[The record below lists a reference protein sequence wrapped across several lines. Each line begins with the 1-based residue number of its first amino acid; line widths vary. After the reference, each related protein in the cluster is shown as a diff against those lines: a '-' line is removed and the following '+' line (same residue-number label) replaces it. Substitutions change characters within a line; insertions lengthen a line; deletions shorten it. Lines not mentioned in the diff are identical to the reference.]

1 MKVLDTET
9 NTPVLKDK
17 QYFYDELKQKIV
29 NRINELFNDYVND
42 DFVKSNKENVIDLL
56 GSLKDFIERLFNDKL
71 VRKLSRAWQN
81 FV

>member
-71 VRKLSRAWQN
+71 VRKLSRA
-81 FV
+81 

>member
-1 MKVLDTET
+1 LKVLDTET

-71 VRKLSRAWQN
+71 VRKLSRA
-81 FV
+81 